1 MEKEIIIIY
10 LLEQQVMHQVN
21 ILEETYISKIKIGI
35 NEDSKCNNLLFF
47 IIYSKMLVLSI
58 KVRGNK
64 L

>member
-1 MEKEIIIIY
+1 
-10 LLEQQVMHQVN
+10 MHQVN